1 MEQEPEL
8 PEEEKFSDDP
18 EENLRLENKFLK
30 MKMMAESGGIFGS
43 NSDSGLPPEIENQW
57 LKNIMEFEKAYANAA
72 PQKITDLLGRP
83 SFEDEKNL
91 DPKKFKT
98 EFARLKKLLKGHN
111 INVDFL
117 APQTDRFKYHF
128 ITRELFEH
136 ETDFIPVKGMT
147 TNFIY
152 EEFHPDH
159 KKEITGITEKFLN
172 DFFERNLNIDSGYL
186 NDEIIQP
193 DGNVISKEQ
202 LINRFYA
209 MYEVAVAFENTSFE
223 INNIEFEMKEE
234 TEEVPSGM
242 GFSEGEIRYDMIF
255 KDGGRKKMHGPFKI
269 YFGRQWGSWNI
280 YFFYLAGYNLHPKE
294 KE

>member
-1 MEQEPEL
+1 MKRESKL
-8 PEEEKFSDDP
+8 PEDEKFSDDP
-18 EENLRLENKFLK
+18 EENLWLENKFLK
-30 MKMMAESGGIFGS
+30 MKMMAESGGIFGGS
-43 NSDSGLPPEIENQW
+43 SDSGLSPEIENQW
-57 LKNIMEFEKAYANAA
+57 LKNIMEFEKAYANTT
-72 PQKITDLLGRP
+72 PQKMIDLLGRP

-91 DPKKFKT
+91 DSKKFKS
-98 EFARLKKLLKGHN
+98 EFARLKKLLKDHH

-117 APQTDRFKYHF
+117 APQTERFKYHF
-128 ITRELFEH
+128 ITQELFEH

-159 KKEITGITEKFLN
+159 KKEITEITKKFLN
-172 DFFERNLNIDSGYL
+172 DFFERNLNIDSTYFD
-186 NDEIIQP
+186 DEIIQP

-209 MYEVAVAFENTSFE
+209 MYEVAAAFENTSFE

-234 TEEVPSGM
+234 TEEAPSGM
-242 GFSEGEIRYDMIF
+242 GFSQGEIRYDMIF
-255 KDGGRKKMHGPFKI
+255 KDGGRRKMHGPFKI
-269 YFGRQWGSWNI
+269 YFGRQWGFWNI

-294 KE
+294 KK